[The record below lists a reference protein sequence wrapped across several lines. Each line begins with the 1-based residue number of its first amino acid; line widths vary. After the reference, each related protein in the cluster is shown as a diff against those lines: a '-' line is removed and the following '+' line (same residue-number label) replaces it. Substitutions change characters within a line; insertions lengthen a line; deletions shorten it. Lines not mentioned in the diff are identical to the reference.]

1 MPDEGIH
8 KDDLRSFTRLVDAL
22 APWLNQVV
30 IIGGWAHR
38 LYRIHPL
45 AQPLDYDPLATFDT
59 DVAMPAELPEQ
70 AQSMRARLAESGFE
84 EELLGDT
91 RPPAVHYRLTA
102 GNAGFYAEFLTPLI
116 GSVNKRGRRDA
127 TASIAG
133 VSAQKLRYL
142 ELLLAVPWKVEVG
155 TATGYPTTERHVVQI
170 PNPVAFLVQKLLIHD
185 RREPSDRA
193 KDLLYIHDT
202 IETFGDA
209 LPELRKLW
217 QGAVRPLLSP
227 KARRSIE
234 AAPTAF
240 LGEVNDSVR
249 EAVMMA
255 PERLSSPSQ
264 LIETCE
270 VGLSAILA

>member
-1 MPDEGIH
+1 MPDEGTH
-8 KDDLRSFTRLVDAL
+8 RDDLRSFAKLVDAL
-22 APWLNQVV
+22 APWLDQVV

-59 DVAMPAELPEQ
+59 DVAMPGELPQQ
-70 AQSMRARLAESGFE
+70 AESMQARLTARGFE
-84 EELLGDT
+84 EELLGDM
-91 RPPAVHYRLTA
+91 RPPAIHYRLTA

-127 TASIAG
+127 TAPIAG
-133 VSAQKLRYL
+133 VSAQKLRHI
-142 ELLLAVPWKVEVG
+142 ELLLAAPWKVEVSP
-155 TATGYPTTERHVVQI
+155 ATGYPTTDRIPVQI
-170 PNPVAFLVQKLLIHD
+170 PNPAAFLVQKLLIYD
-185 RREPSDRA
+185 RREPADRA

-202 IETFGDA
+202 IETFGDV

-217 QGAVRPLLSP
+217 QESVRPLLSP

-234 AAPTAF
+234 DAPKVLFSEA
-240 LGEVNDSVR
+240 NDSVR
-249 EAVMMA
+249 EAVRMA
-255 PERLSSPSQ
+255 AGRLHSPLQ

-270 VGLSAILA
+270 VGLSAILS

>member
-1 MPDEGIH
+1 MPDRDIH
-8 KDDLRSFTRLVDAL
+8 RDDLRSFARLVDAL
-22 APWLNQVV
+22 APWLDQVV

-59 DVAMPAELPEQ
+59 DVAMPAELPQQ
-70 AQSMRARLAESGFE
+70 AESMRARLAASGFE
-84 EELLGDT
+84 EELLGDM

-102 GNAGFYAEFLTPLI
+102 GDAGFYAEFLTPLI

-133 VSAQKLRYL
+133 VSAQKLRHL
-142 ELLLAVPWKVEVG
+142 ELLLAAPWKVEVG
-155 TATGYPTTERHVVQI
+155 PATGYQMTERLIVQI

-185 RREPSDRA
+185 RREPADRA
-193 KDLLYIHDT
+193 KDLVYIHDT
-202 IETFGDA
+202 IEAFGDA

-217 QGAVRPLLSP
+217 QGTVRPLLSP

-234 AAPTAF
+234 AAPSML

-249 EAVMMA
+249 EAVRMA
-255 PERLSSPSQ
+255 P
-264 LIETCE
+264 ETCE